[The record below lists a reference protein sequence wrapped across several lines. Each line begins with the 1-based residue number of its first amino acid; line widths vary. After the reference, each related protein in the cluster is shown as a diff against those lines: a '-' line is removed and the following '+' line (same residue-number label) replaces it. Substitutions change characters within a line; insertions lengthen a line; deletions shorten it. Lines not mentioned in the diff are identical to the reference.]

1 MSHPEAQDT
10 VGDDAVA
17 DDALSGMHG
26 SLIVGGLVIVL
37 VVVVGYFALGMPGMD
52 HSGGGGAAMGAMDA
66 SDMAVGVEDFA
77 TRMAEPDAFVV
88 NVHVPDEGSIAGT
101 DAAIPYDR
109 VAGDTRL
116 PDDTTTPIVL
126 YCQTGRMSAEA
137 ATALMDAGYADV
149 VHLDG
154 GMDAWV
160 AAGRSV
166 G

>member
-1 MSHPEAQDT
+1 MSHAATQETAAN
-10 VGDDAVA
+10 DAV
-17 DDALSGMHG
+17 SGLGG
-26 SLIVGGLVIVL
+26 SRVVVGLVVALVL
-37 VVVVGYFALGMPGMD
+37 IVGYFAAGMPGMD
-52 HSGGGGAAMGAMDA
+52 HGGGGTAGMGAMDA
-66 SDMAVGVEDFA
+66 SDMAVGVDDFSS
-77 TRMAEPDAFVV
+77 RMAEPDAFVV
-88 NVHVPDEGSIAGT
+88 NVHVPDEGGITGT

-160 AAGRSV
+160 PAGRSI